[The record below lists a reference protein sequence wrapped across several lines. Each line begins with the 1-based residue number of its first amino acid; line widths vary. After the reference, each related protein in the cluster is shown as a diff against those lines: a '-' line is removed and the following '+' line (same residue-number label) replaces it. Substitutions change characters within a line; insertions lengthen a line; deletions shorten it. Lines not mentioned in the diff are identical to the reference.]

1 LHDKLIEQSADR
13 WQLSEAAK
21 IHEPYDGSHRAAQRT
36 YLACYTKAKLNIRGK
51 QYPLVAS
58 QTREIAQEQSS
69 VGATFSALS
78 SLEDCLL
85 LSEPK
90 VYRADLDDPP
100 SN

>member
-1 LHDKLIEQSADR
+1 LNTSADHP
-13 WQLSEAAK
+13 QLPEAAK
-21 IHEPYDGSHRAAQRT
+21 IHEPYGGSRSTAQRT
-36 YLACYTKAKLNIRGK
+36 YLASYTKAKLNIRGK